1 MKKKYLA
8 LFIAATLMF
17 SSVSVFGETSSDT
30 ANDTSSVTEQDQSLW
45 DEYTDYITVDNDS
58 SLDTL
63 TLEDATN
70 KAINNSSSIKNTS
83 ASIDLTDTTLE
94 SSYDSAMSGDEN
106 GGFSSLIS
114 FINSKTNYENSIT
127 NLDAE
132 KASLEHSVKSSYISV
147 IESQREIELL
157 KMSLKIEDNNLTI
170 AKAKYSLGKL
180 SKSDLETEE
189 KTYNDDKT
197 TLANKQTA
205 LEKNYKA
212 LNILIGASVDTRYN
226 FELDPVYEPF
236 EISMPV
242 DSYIN
247 GKVALSNSVDQA
259 KKTYE
264 SKKQTSNLSSI
275 SNTEI
280 GGYQSAQNSLNSAEM
295 SYNDKKDDVYQSLLS
310 KYNDCMENEKS
321 YKSNVEQLKLLKN
334 TLERTQTNYQNGK
347 ATELDLLQ
355 AKYNVA
361 NTENTL
367 ISEIYSHMLLVEEL
381 TDTNL
386 M

>member
-8 LFIAATLMF
+8 FFIAATLMF
-17 SSVSVFGETSSDT
+17 SSVSVFGETSSAA

-45 DEYTDYITVDNDS
+45 NEYTDYITVDKDS
-58 SLDTL
+58 SLATL
-63 TLEDATN
+63 TLEDATK

-94 SSYDSAMSGDEN
+94 SSYDSAMAGDDN

-132 KASLEHSVKSSYISV
+132 KASLKHSVKSSYISL
-147 IESQREIELL
+147 IETQRDIELL
-157 KMSLKIEDNNLTI
+157 KMNLKIEDNNLTI

-197 TLANKQTA
+197 TLANKQDA

-226 FELDPVYEPF
+226 FELDPVYKPF

-247 GKVALSNSVDQA
+247 GKVALSNSVAQA

-264 SKKQTSNLSSI
+264 SKKQTSSLSSI
-275 SNTEI
+275 SNSEI
-280 GGYQSAQNSLNSAEM
+280 GGYQSAQNSLNSAKM
-295 SYNDKKDDVYQSLLS
+295 SYDDKKDDVYQSLLS

-334 TLERTQTNYQNGK
+334 TLERTQANYQNGK
-347 ATELDLLQ
+347 ATELDLLK

-361 NTENTL
+361 NLENTM